1 MLESTDVPQRI
12 PMSFDDYMA
21 YDPGEG
27 YRAEWADGVAIVTP
41 PARIMHQYAGTALV
55 VLFRQHLPGLMP
67 LMDIGVRTAGS
78 KYRIPDVT
86 VIERLED
93 AVFTEQVP
101 LIVVE
106 VLSRSTRAEDTLR
119 KSVEYLRAGVGQYW
133 IVDRDS
139 RTLTVLANAEHEWT
153 PLLELS
159 DANPTGEVAVGD
171 HGTVPLDLPT
181 ILGP

>member
-1 MLESTDVPQRI
+1 MPESTDLRRI
-12 PMSFDDYMA
+12 PMSFDEYIE

-27 YRAEWADGVAIVTP
+27 YRAEWVDGVAIVTP
-41 PARIMHQYAGTALV
+41 PARIMHQYAGTVLV
-55 VLFRQHLPGLMP
+55 VLFRQHLPGLVP

-78 KYRIPDVT
+78 KYRIPDIT

-119 KSVEYLRAGVGQYW
+119 KSVEYLHAGIGQYW
-133 IVDRDS
+133 IVDRDNRS
-139 RTLTVLANAEHEWT
+139 LTVLANAEHEWT
-153 PLLELS
+153 SVLELS
-159 DANPTGEVAVGD
+159 DAHPTGSLAVGEY
-171 HGTVPLDLPT
+171 GTVPLDLPA